1 MKKIFFTLALIC
13 ICLPVFAAG
22 DNFMNEKSDLRLEN
36 FLAKIRRGEDVTVIA
51 LGGSITTGFNAKNAA
66 SEGWAGL
73 TGAWIKDLA
82 SKSGSKVT
90 FYNQGVSGTDSAFA
104 IARLDDHVISLN
116 PDLLLLEYA
125 MNDQWLD
132 AKVRNRTYESIVRK
146 VLSKGDTA
154 ILALF
159 VNERKAPYPSAQ
171 AVEKPICD
179 YYHIPYVSW
188 KECLEKTSKLSDF
201 EKFYDGEETIHPNST
216 GHANIASHI
225 ENKIKAVWDNL
236 PADSEIPS
244 PVKELPK
251 ALSDCGFENAKY
263 YTSDNIEPVSNT
275 GWQATSPVHNEWVS
289 HGKAHKGWQ
298 TNDPDAE
305 LTFEVEGSSV
315 GITYCES
322 DQFRNA
328 QAWVTKEDG
337 TSSPKVNLMCLVTYR
352 KGYYGWAYREL
363 IDTDKVQKFTVHIA
377 VSKRAPKTAQG
388 KNCNITGILVAGEK

>member
-1 MKKIFFTLALIC
+1 MKKILLALALIC

-22 DNFMNEKSDLRLEN
+22 DNFMNEKTDLRLEN

-73 TGAWIKDLA
+73 TGQWIKDLA
-82 SKSGSKVT
+82 SKSNSKVT

-104 IARLDDHVISLN
+104 IARLDDHVMSLK

-132 AKVRNRTYESIVRK
+132 AKVRNRTYESIIRK
-146 VLSKGDTA
+146 VLSNGDTA

-159 VNERKAPYPSAQ
+159 VNERNAPYPSAQ
-171 AVEKPICD
+171 SVQKPICD
-179 YYHIPYVSW
+179 YYHIPFVSW
-188 KECLEKTSKLSDF
+188 KECLEKTSRLSDF
-201 EKFYDGEETIHPNST
+201 EKFFDGQENVHPNSN
-216 GHANIASHI
+216 GHANIAMHI
-225 ENKIKAVWDNL
+225 ENKIQSLWDNL
-236 PADSEIPS
+236 PQDSEISS
-244 PVKELPK
+244 PVKDLPK
-251 ALSDCGFENAKY
+251 PLSDRGFENAKY
-263 YTSDNIEPVSNT
+263 FTSDNIKPLTNT

-298 TNDPDAE
+298 TNNAEAE

-352 KGYYGWAYREL
+352 NGYYGWAYKEL
-363 IDTDKVQKFTVHIA
+363 INTDKVQKFTVHIA
-377 VSKRAPKTAQG
+377 VSKRAPKSAEG